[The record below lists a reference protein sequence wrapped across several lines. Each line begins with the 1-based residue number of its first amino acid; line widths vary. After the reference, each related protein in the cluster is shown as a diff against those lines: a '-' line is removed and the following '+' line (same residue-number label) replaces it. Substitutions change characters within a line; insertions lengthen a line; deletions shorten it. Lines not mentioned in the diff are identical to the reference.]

1 MGVYSIKT
9 GDNLWNIVKKEFNLK
24 NSDDIAKKVQ
34 EVARKNNIKNPDS
47 IFAGQKISLDIET
60 EGSPVIKASNDIAP
74 LKVEPVKFDLSVDKS
89 FLSLASEKINPQKI
103 NINREFVE
111 TDPRVHGPN
120 PGMDSYVP
128 SADVEAAKTEVND
141 DDVKIKRYS
150 ASNPSFLALKF
161 NKYQEAAKRIQ
172 EAIKQNE
179 QELKLSEESPALDLD
194 KVRTVLDEI
203 ELPAYEGKA
212 DKAKNGEVVVSS
224 PKPVTETNTEPEV
237 KVRKVKGAE
246 ITSPVKVTNKAKSK
260 PRISSRKSKLHNID
274 VTQKYT
280 GTAEQLNLH
289 LKGVLKGTGS
299 TLLRLQEKYGISAAF
314 LAAIAINESAN
325 GSSYSARKRNNVGGV
340 RKAGSTKFKVYK
352 SVDDC
357 LEDMAKF
364 LKKNYIDQGRTTVGR
379 VGAKYCPTSDHTDTQ
394 GINQFWP
401 RNVGTYMAQID
412 PSVKDQV

>member
-1 MGVYSIKT
+1 MESYRIRK
-9 GDNLWNIVKKEFNLK
+9 GDNLWNIVKKEFKLT

-34 EVARKNNIKNPDS
+34 EVARKNNIDKPDY
-47 IFAGQKISLDIET
+47 IFEGQKILLNAEKQVT
-60 EGSPVIKASNDIAP
+60 PVVAASNDIFP
-74 LKVEPVKFDLSVDKS
+74 LKVKPVKFDLSIDKS
-89 FLSLASEKINPQKI
+89 LLSMASEKINPQKI

-111 TDPRVHGPN
+111 TDPRIHGPN

-128 SADVEAAKTEVND
+128 STDLDKANTEIKD
-141 DDVKIKRYS
+141 EDLAIKRFS
-150 ASNPSFLALKF
+150 ESNPSPLALEF
-161 NKYQEAAKRIQ
+161 NKYQDAAKRIL
-172 EAIKQNE
+172 EAIKENE
-179 QELKLSEESPALDLD
+179 QKLKLSEEGTDLDLD
-194 KVRTVLDEI
+194 KIRTVLDEI

-224 PKPVTETNTEPEV
+224 PKPVIETPAESEV

-246 ITSPVKVTNKAKSK
+246 ITSPVKVTDKTKSK
-260 PRISSRKSKLHNID
+260 PRISSRKSKLHDID

-280 GTAEQLNLH
+280 GTAEQLNSH
-289 LKGVLKGTGS
+289 LKGVLKGTGA

-340 RKAGSTKFKVYK
+340 RRAGSTKFKVYK
-352 SVDDC
+352 SVADC

-379 VGAKYCPTSDHTDTQ
+379 VGAKYCPTTDHTDTQ
-394 GINQFWP
+394 GLNQFWP
-401 RNVGTYMAQID
+401 RNVGTYMSQID
-412 PSVKDQV
+412 PSVKNQV